1 LTYALSSVAAE
12 SVVGG
17 DVLIDHP
24 VQITPVCGEVDTV
37 SGGEKHGPSTLKE
50 NSGQRAGPVPRGT
63 GTVVVPLV
71 RIDNQ
76 ATSNR
81 PHERIQSGLVE
92 LLLRL

>member
-1 LTYALSSVAAE
+1 VPDRVPDNLEALLYGFS
-12 SVVGG
+12 
-17 DVLIDHP
+17 
-24 VQITPVCGEVDTV
+24 EVDTV
-37 SGGEKHGPSTLKE
+37 SGGEKLGPSALKE

-71 RIDNQ
+71 RVDNE

-81 PHERIQSGLVE
+81 PYDGIQSGLVE